1 MNVVWHEELSAPASI
16 TGPVTEKRFIVI
28 HWYGDPNTAGDVH
41 ATARYLAGVTHA
53 SVNYVAGQGH
63 AYCLINPTQMA
74 YAQGDGANGDGNTHG
89 ISIEC
94 DPRMRPEDLETV
106 AHVIAKIRRD
116 FGVNFPLRRHNE
128 FTNTQCCGVWA
139 GKLEWLSNRA
149 NEINDGQAAAP
160 APAPAPVIAPAAT
173 PAAGAGPYIPNDHWK
188 VEKGETLTQV
198 AAWARASVAEVARFN
213 GISDHNTI
221 TVGERIWS
229 PAAGADTYKV
239 DPGDTLS
246 GISQWYAGQGHSVSV
261 QQLQYANGINDPST
275 EVKVGM
281 RLLVP

>member
-16 TGPVTEKRFIVI
+16 TGPVAEKRFIVI

-63 AYCLINPTQMA
+63 VYCLINPTQMA

-106 AHVIAKIRRD
+106 AQVIAKIRRD

-128 FTNTQCCGVWA
+128 FTSTQCCGVWA
-139 GKLEWLSNRA
+139 GKLDWLSNRA
-149 NEINDGQAAAP
+149 NQINAGQATPTPTPIP
-160 APAPAPVIAPAAT
+160 APSPVIVPTANQ
-173 PAAGAGPYIPNDHWK
+173 PYVADPHWV
-188 VEKGETLTQV
+188 VERDETLTQI
-198 AAWARASVAEVARFN
+198 ANWAKHSVADVARFN
-213 GISDHNTI
+213 GITDPNKISI
-221 TVGERIWS
+221 GERIWS
-229 PAAGADTYKV
+229 PSAGSDTWTV

-246 GISQWYAGQGHSVSV
+246 GISQWYAAKGHTVSV
-261 QQLQYANGINDPST
+261 EQLQYANGINNPSAD
-275 EVKVGM
+275 VKVGM

>member
-1 MNVVWHEELSAPASI
+1 MNIVWHENLSSPAAI
-16 TGPVTEKRFIVI
+16 TGPVHEKRFIVI

-63 AYCLINPTQMA
+63 AYCLVNPTQIA
-74 YAQGDGANGDGNTHG
+74 YAQGDGGNGDGNRHG

-106 AHVIAKIRRD
+106 AHVIAKIRQD

-128 FTNTQCCGVWA
+128 FTNTQCPGVWA
-139 GKLEWLSNRA
+139 GKLQWLSDRA
-149 NEINDGQAAAP
+149 NQINAGQAAP
-160 APAPAPVIAPAAT
+160 APAPSPVIVPATNQSYVAD
-173 PAAGAGPYIPNDHWK
+173 PHWV
-188 VEKGETLTQV
+188 VEPGETLSQA
-198 AAWARASVAEVARFN
+198 AAWANHSVADVARFN
-213 GISDHNTI
+213 GIKDPNVIH
-221 TVGERIWS
+221 VGERIWS
-229 PAAGADTYKV
+229 PSAGSDTWTV

-246 GISQWYAGQGHSVSV
+246 SISQWYATKGHTVTV
-261 QQLQYANGINDPST
+261 QQLQYANGINNPGTD
-275 EVKVGM
+275 VKVGM